1 MKRIVAIALAAI
13 MVLVFLAGCGGG
25 SAEDAAGTYTVKS
38 IGGKSVEDAIKEE
51 LGEYGA
57 ALDLDSI
64 LSMLGIDSLEDYM
77 TMELKSDGSA
87 VMSVAGNDE
96 TGSWSQSGS
105 KVTITFDDDPQEFTL
120 SGNEL
125 SAETDGVEYV
135 FVKK

>member
-1 MKRIVAIALAAI
+1 MKRIIAIALVAI
-13 MVLVFLAGCGGG
+13 MILALLASCGG
-25 SAEDAAGTYTVKS
+25 SSDAAGTYTVKT
-38 IGGKSVEDAIKEE
+38 IGGQTVEEALKAE

-77 TMELKSDGSA
+77 TMELKSDGTAETSF
-87 VMSVAGNDE
+87 AGQSQ
-96 TGSWSQSGS
+96 TGTWKQDGS
-105 KVTITFDDDPQEFTL
+105 TVTITFDDDSQEFTL

-135 FVKK
+135 FVRK